1 MKTNVLRKTE
11 NTWEPSVMSAEEA
24 MEWLDGKGISYE
36 LCDTP
41 VPVTGNMVNCG
52 KPLDSGEQTIDDYYY
67 LPKSVVG
74 LHPLLEIPAQGNSM
88 TEGDI
93 EEGDLLQT
101 EIGAT
106 PSDGDTV
113 IADVNREHTAK
124 VIFTDNKNRHWLIP
138 RNQDYDAIELTDD
151 MEVRI
156 TGVVR
161 NIVKKSVRCPYG
173 ECMAAVNRTL
183 AKRQQQGD
191 VFQRLTKAVKEGN
204 LLFWA
209 SSSWAVVYCVARDCC
224 GYEGS
229 MKEFEQKA
237 MNMTLPTT
245 FEYVCTRGAVQR
257 TISNHPYMRLHI
269 DKWKENGASL
279 REIVLKE
286 FLRKLLL

>member
-11 NTWEPSVMSAEEA
+11 NMWEPSVMSAEEA

-41 VPVTGNMVNCG
+41 VPVTGNRVNCG

-161 NIVKKSVRCPYG
+161 NIVKKSVRCSYS

-191 VFQRLTKAVKEGN
+191 VFQRLAKAVSEGN

-245 FEYVCTRGAVQR
+245 FEHVCTRGAVQR

>member
-41 VPVTGNMVNCG
+41 VPVTGNRVNCG
-52 KPLDSGEQTIDDYYY
+52 KPLDAGEQTIDDYYY

-138 RNQDYDAIELTDD
+138 RNRDYDAIELTED

-237 MNMTLPTT
+237 MTLPTT
-245 FEYVCTRGAVQR
+245 FEHVCTRGAVQR

>member
-1 MKTNVLRKTE
+1 
-11 NTWEPSVMSAEEA
+11 MSAEEA

-41 VPVTGNMVNCG
+41 VPVTGNRVNCG

-138 RNQDYDAIELTDD
+138 RNRDYDAIELTED

-237 MNMTLPTT
+237 MTMTLPTT
-245 FEYVCTRGAVQR
+245 FEHVCTRGAVQR

>member
-11 NTWEPSVMSAEEA
+11 NMWEPSVMSAEEA

-41 VPVTGNMVNCG
+41 VPVTGNRVNCG
-52 KPLDSGEQTIDDYYY
+52 KPLDAGEQTIDDYYY

-161 NIVKKSVRCPYG
+161 NIVKKSVRCSYS

-191 VFQRLTKAVKEGN
+191 VFQRLAKAVSEGN

>member
-11 NTWEPSVMSAEEA
+11 NTWKPTVMSAEEA

-36 LCDTP
+36 LCD
-41 VPVTGNMVNCG
+41 VAIPVTGNCVNCG
-52 KPLDSGEQTIDDYYY
+52 KPFDAGEQTIDGCYY

-88 TEGDI
+88 TGGDI
-93 EEGDLLQT
+93 KEGDLLQT

-124 VIFTDNKNRHWLIP
+124 VIFTDNKNHHWLIP
-138 RNQDYDAIELTDD
+138 RNKDYDAIELTDD
-151 MEVRI
+151 MEVII

-161 NIVKKSVRCPYG
+161 NVVKKSVRCSYS
-173 ECMAAVNRTL
+173 ECMDAVSRTL
-183 AKRQQQGD
+183 AKQQQQGD
-191 VFQRLTKAVKEGN
+191 VFQRLAKAVREGN

-209 SSSWAVVYCVARDCC
+209 SSSWAVPYCVVRDCC

-229 MKEFEQKA
+229 MKEF
-237 MNMTLPTT
+237 
-245 FEYVCTRGAVQR
+245 
-257 TISNHPYMRLHI
+257 
-269 DKWKENGASL
+269 
-279 REIVLKE
+279 
-286 FLRKLLL
+286 

>member
-11 NTWEPSVMSAEEA
+11 NTWKPTVMSAEEA

-36 LCDTP
+36 LCD
-41 VPVTGNMVNCG
+41 VAIPVTGNRVNCG
-52 KPLDSGEQTIDDYYY
+52 KPFDAGEQTIDGCYY

-88 TEGDI
+88 TGGDI
-93 EEGDLLQT
+93 KEGDLLQT

-138 RNQDYDAIELTDD
+138 RNRDYDAIELTED

-161 NIVKKSVRCPYG
+161 NIVKKSVRCSYS

-237 MNMTLPTT
+237 MTMTLPTT
-245 FEYVCTRGAVQR
+245 FEHVCTRGAVQR

>member
-11 NTWEPSVMSAEEA
+11 NTWKPTVMSAEEA

-36 LCDTP
+36 LCDVA
-41 VPVTGNMVNCG
+41 VPVTGNCVNCG
-52 KPLDSGEQTIDDYYY
+52 KPFDAGEQTIDGCYY

-88 TEGDI
+88 TGGDI
-93 EEGDLLQT
+93 KEGDLLQT

-161 NIVKKSVRCPYG
+161 NIVKKSVRCSYS

-191 VFQRLTKAVKEGN
+191 VFQRLAKAVSEGN

-209 SSSWAVVYCVARDCC
+209 SSSWAVVYCVARDCS
-224 GYEGS
+224 GYEGTVS
-229 MKEFEQKA
+229 EFERKA
-237 MNMTLPTT
+237 ENMNLPMR
-245 FEYVCTRGAVQR
+245 FDYPCSEGKVQR

-269 DKWKENGASL
+269 DKWKENGASV
-279 REIVLKE
+279 REIVLME
-286 FLRKLLL
+286 FLRKNL

>member
-1 MKTNVLRKTE
+1 MKTNVLRKTV
-11 NTWEPSVMSAEEA
+11 NMWEPSVMSADEA
-24 MEWLDGKGISYE
+24 MEWLDGKGLKYE

-41 VPVTGNMVNCG
+41 VPVSGNKVNCG
-52 KPLDSGEQTIDDYYY
+52 KPLDAGEQTVDDFYY

-101 EIGAT
+101 EIGAIPT
-106 PSDGDTV
+106 DGETV
-113 IADVNREHTAK
+113 IADVNSEHTAK

-138 RNQDYDAIELTDD
+138 RNKDYDAIELTAD
-151 MEVRI
+151 MDVRI

-161 NIVKKSVRCPYG
+161 KVVKKSVRCSYS

-191 VFQRLTKAVKEGN
+191 IFQRLAKAVREGS

-209 SSSWAVVYCVARDCC
+209 ASAWAVAYCVVRDCC
-224 GYEGS
+224 NYEDTVS
-229 MKEFEQKA
+229 DFERKA
-237 MNMTLPTT
+237 INMNLPMR
-245 FEYVCTRGAVQR
+245 FDYPCSVGKVQR
-257 TISNHPYMRLHI
+257 TISNHRYMRLHI
-269 DKWKENGASL
+269 DKWKENGAST
-279 REIVLKE
+279 REIVLME
-286 FLRKLLL
+286 FLRKNI